1 MREGRAPFLLAA
13 PFPSGVPV
21 LAIFFFSL
29 KRRLRP
35 RNPLVKDFVFRHFH
49 LKEENSPIYS
59 PGRQK
64 TPAYKKK
71 TRSPRPGPAAR
82 EDRSPRPGPAARE
95 DRSPRPGPAAREDRS
110 PRPGPAARED
120 RSPRP
125 GPAAREDRSPRP
137 GPAAREDRSPRPG
150 PAAHEDRSP
159 RPGPAAHEDRS
170 PRPGPGA
177 REDQPRKKRSRTAPE
192 RRSPLAPA
200 RRTGPPAKIQPRT
213 RKRQKKSPWLDAR
226 GKNSA
231 RPDT

>member
-71 TRSPRPGPAAR
+71 T
-82 EDRSPRPGPAARE
+82 
-95 DRSPRPGPAAREDRS
+95 
-110 PRPGPAARED
+110 